1 MSFHVSGSRM
11 IAEGGDGGSGRSLRG
26 VMAEGQSGLHPL
38 HLSTLNEEPTLEAWV
53 RSWWDEKRGPSHHS
67 PGRKG
72 VGFEEE
78 RQDREHG
85 FPPSGCR
92 REVVVEQVI
101 G

>member
-1 MSFHVSGSRM
+1 M

-67 PGRKG
+67 PGRR
-72 VGFEEE
+72 VLFEEGS
-78 RQDREHG
+78 RTGNMGSLLRLPQRG
-85 FPPSGCR
+85 RC
-92 REVVVEQVI
+92 
-101 G
+101 